1 LVKNPSFRGLHA
13 FVPYR
18 NFESKYFK
26 DEGMKHLAA
35 SILITICC
43 FFLGCSKEENNGG
56 DNRADGLYPT
66 ELKGTIYYDW
76 ATEGILKIS
85 LPDGTGGSFIPDD
98 SKLNN
103 FDISR
108 DGKTKLTVVNASTL
122 GQYDVRFTISDINT
136 GAVVEEF
143 IYNGPGLSAYCKGH
157 LSPDNS
163 LILVTSNEKEDGITV
178 LKRNGEFVSRIVDI
192 NGERVDFNVSAL
204 WLPDNHFLMTHGD
217 YIIRVAPP
225 YTSGT
230 LVKEMDYEDW
240 GELAVDRKGTQL
252 ALRIGN
258 HIHTM
263 GIDGSNLKQVT
274 NSNFTESEPVFSP
287 DGEYLLLGSYY
298 RYSGEGFGRLW
309 QLSIIPNDGRQ
320 YTTNPDA
327 EDNSPGVIPVIW
339 KGKEKIETGSGQM
352 VWR

>member
-26 DEGMKHLAA
+26 DERMKHLAA

-66 ELKGTIYYDW
+66 ELKGTIYYAW

-178 LKRNGEFVSRIVDI
+178 LKRNGEFLSRIVDI

-230 LVKEMDYEDW
+230 LVKEMDYD
-240 GELAVDRKGTQL
+240 
-252 ALRIGN
+252 
-258 HIHTM
+258 
-263 GIDGSNLKQVT
+263 
-274 NSNFTESEPVFSP
+274 
-287 DGEYLLLGSYY
+287 LLLGSYY